1 MVFNR
6 RRVATFGFVAAELPA
21 LRKAFVKLLNIGH
34 RSDAGWSCDERK
46 VRVKDPT
53 TR

>member
-6 RRVATFGFVAAELPA
+6 RRVATFGFVAAEFPA
-21 LRKAFVKLLNIGH
+21 IRKSFVRLLNIGH
-34 RSDAGWSCDERK
+34 RSDAGWNGNERK

>member
-1 MVFNR
+1 MVFTR
-6 RRVATFGFVAAELPA
+6 RRGATFGFVAAEFPA

-34 RSDAGWSCDERK
+34 RGDAGGNGDERK
-46 VRVKDPT
+46 VRVKGPT